1 MIEKISKVDRKKVE
15 EDRIAICPKFGCKHL
30 EKIKP
35 LKFGVFGFRKYPIC
49 PKHKLALVFV
59 DEFIENFIQAV
70 DACLF
75 DISGLPPENII
86 NLIKEKSPIDLNTF
100 INGWM
105 YCTSIGRGAQI
116 VSNYM
121 DGLSRSYIKL
131 LNRKQKKSLR
141 DEVNSKKHY
150 LMLRLGLQKIAEEY
164 AAFLQNLREKSEIFS
179 DHRGSIPFSSKANGL
194 IQTWLKSY
202 LNQLRFSKERC
213 EFSLQNKSLPMLKRN
228 YDEILHAGTCSLLLG
243 KSPTLVTRGISAFE
257 LFSAYHSFLKAGLC
271 SELEKNDVDIII
283 EEIVKE
289 TNEPHENNILKI
301 SKITDFNEE
310 YREKL
315 LEFIDTIYKQI
326 EISDKISLNR
336 FKSNVERLFRD
347 ACDNG
352 LTRKIVHNQDLRYS
366 EKLAIVFA
374 YYSLLL
380 SDIDHIGEIYL
391 KPALIYNKV
400 RDSLIKRGISSKAKR
415 PTILS
420 GFLYDYLH
428 SDDQEKLFRIP
439 FFKARAKK
447 YIPFKANTKKELEEL
462 IKCHKNPKN
471 LKKIVNLIL
480 EDLFSNNF
488 RRINIPSSCRNPKNL
503 SHVVLFLAL
512 QHSEYKVRDYYPK
525 FKNFLNFIPLNT
537 DLSNVCFYEIVR
549 IVYQFLSLN
558 FTMKITYL
566 PQDLGLVDLTV
577 LQKHFLRNISQITH
591 SLDLKAPEVLEAIA
605 LDLYQNAL
613 RRGFSFNDLPS
624 NNIPSL
630 ALAFVFLSIQLSED
644 HTNLSRRLM
653 MNNLN
658 KADYSFSE
666 HTLGPILQYI
676 NKFIKEDVD
685 FKFKAKISSD
695 YFQNELIKISLNH
708 ESFGRDHVSTFVDLI
723 LELYKSSDLE
733 PPEFARSL
741 GIYSNDPSQILSRVG
756 KDGALTRV
764 DIFIEMEKNIKN
776 FIKMCIPEK
785 DSKDLQLQ
793 LVKVI
798 EYFHSSKKIV
808 KYQSYQKV
816 KKRRALYGDNY
827 KSTIVRLKRFIE
839 LLGFSPFDGYDF
851 MENKYLDVYN
861 KTRLNAQFH
870 HLDYKS
876 NNDTEENLVFLPSKH
891 PKDSKKKIRYMTHDK
906 ISGLEATFKDER
918 TNINIKKK
926 AQMKL
931 REIEKRL
938 KINAKIVTQAFF
950 TKNKEVF
957 DGLIGWSQQSIMKI
971 KIRLE
976 DSSLSWTS
984 SLNNYIPREKYGKK
998 VSNLEFNNLKKKIVE
1013 NY

>member
-1 MIEKISKVDRKKVE
+1 MRQNIGQVDRKEVE

-75 DISGLPPENII
+75 DISGLPPQNLL
-86 NLIKEKSPIDLNTF
+86 NLIKEQSPIDLNAF
-100 INGWM
+100 INGWV
-105 YCTSIGRGAQI
+105 YCTPIGRGAQI
-116 VSNYM
+116 VSNYI
-121 DGLSRSYIKL
+121 DGLSRSYMKL
-131 LNRKQKKSLR
+131 LNRKQKKALQG
-141 DEVNSKKHY
+141 EVNSKKKY
-150 LMLRLGLQKIAEEY
+150 FMLRLGLQKIAEEY
-164 AAFLQNLREKSEIFS
+164 ATFLQKLREKSDLFS
-179 DHRGSIPFSSKANGL
+179 DHKESIPFSSKANGL
-194 IQTWLKSY
+194 IKTWFKSY
-202 LNQLRFSKERC
+202 LNRLRDSKKRKEA
-213 EFSLQNKSLPMLKRN
+213 ENKSLPILKGN

-271 SELEKNDVDIII
+271 KELEKNDVDIII
-283 EEIVKE
+283 KEIEEE
-289 TNEPHENNILKI
+289 TYEPHENNILKI

-315 LEFIDTIYKQI
+315 LDFINTIYKQI

-352 LTRKIVHNQDLRYS
+352 LTRKIVHNQDLRHS

-380 SDIDHIGEIYL
+380 SDIDHMGEFYL

-400 RDSLIKRGISSKAKR
+400 RESLTKRGISSKAKR

-428 SDDQEKLFRIP
+428 SDDQEKLLRIP

-447 YIPFKANTKKELEEL
+447 DIPFKANTKKELEEL
-462 IKCHKNPKN
+462 IKLHKNPKN

-488 RRINIPSSCRNPKNL
+488 KRINIPSSCRNPKNL
-503 SHVVLFLAL
+503 SHVILFLAL
-512 QHSEYKVRDYYPK
+512 QHSEYKVRDHYPK
-525 FKNFLNFIPLNT
+525 FKDYLNFIPLNT
-537 DLSNVCFYEIVR
+537 DLSNICFYEIIR

-558 FTMKITYL
+558 FTMKISYL

-605 LDLYQNAL
+605 LELYQTAL

-630 ALAFVFLSIQLSED
+630 ALAFTFLSLQLSED
-644 HTNLSRRLM
+644 HTNLSRSFM
-653 MNNLN
+653 MKKLN
-658 KADYSFSE
+658 KANYTFSE

-695 YFQNELIKISLNH
+695 YFQNELIKISQNH
-708 ESFGRDHVSTFVDLI
+708 ESFERNHVSTFVDLI
-723 LELYKSSDLE
+723 LKLYKSSNLE
-733 PPEFARSL
+733 PQEFARRL
-741 GIYSNDPSQILSRVG
+741 GIYSNDPSQILDRVG
-756 KDGALTRV
+756 ENGALTRV
-764 DIFIEMEKNIKN
+764 DIFIEMGKNIEN
-776 FIKMCIPEK
+776 FIKMYIPEK
-785 DSKDLQLQ
+785 DSKDLQIELG
-793 LVKVI
+793 KVI
-798 EYFHSSKKIV
+798 EYFHSAKKIV

-839 LLGFSPFDGYDF
+839 LLGFGPYDGYDF

-870 HLDYKS
+870 HLDYNS
-876 NNDTEENLVFLPSKH
+876 NNDTEENLVFLPAKH
-891 PKDSKKKIRYMTHDK
+891 PKDSKKKIKYMTHDK
-906 ISGLEATFKDER
+906 ISGLEATYKNER
-918 TNINIKKK
+918 TNIDIKKK
-926 AQMKL
+926 THLKL
-931 REIEKRL
+931 RGIEKRL
-938 KINAKIVTQAFF
+938 KINAKIITQAFL
-950 TKNKEVF
+950 TKDKEVL
-957 DGLIGWSQQSIMKI
+957 DRLIGWSQQSIMKI
-971 KIRLE
+971 KNRLE
-976 DSSLSWTS
+976 DSSLSWAS

-1013 NY
+1013 DY